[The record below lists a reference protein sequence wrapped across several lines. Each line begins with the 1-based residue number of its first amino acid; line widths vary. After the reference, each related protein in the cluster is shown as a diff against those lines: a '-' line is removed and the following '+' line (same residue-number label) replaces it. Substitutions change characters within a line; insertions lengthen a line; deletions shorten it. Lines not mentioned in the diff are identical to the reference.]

1 MNTIAIDQGCNNLE
15 KCLHCGIR
23 ELVLFADLQVDDF
36 DFLNLPIESIELQ
49 AGDVLYK
56 EKQRARH
63 VYTVRS
69 GLLKQVRY
77 LADGSYRIVR
87 LLRQGDLAGIEAL
100 DNSSYMHHTIVL
112 QNTTICQIPVENIES
127 LNQNT
132 SHIYKQLTARW
143 QKIQYDADIWL
154 TELTVGHSKKRM
166 ANLLIYLASQNSDV
180 SFYLP
185 SREDMGALLAITTET
200 ASRII
205 AEFKRQG
212 LLKTNGNDATIDF
225 LKLKQLH

>member
-1 MNTIAIDQGCNNLE
+1 MYCT
-15 KCLHCGIR
+15 
-23 ELVLFADLQVDDF
+23 
-36 DFLNLPIESIELQ
+36 
-49 AGDVLYK
+49 
-56 EKQRARH
+56 
-63 VYTVRS
+63 
-69 GLLKQVRY
+69 
-77 LADGSYRIVR
+77 
-87 LLRQGDLAGIEAL
+87 
-100 DNSSYMHHTIVL
+100 
-112 QNTTICQIPVENIES
+112 VENIES

-185 SREDMGALLAITTET
+185 SREDMGALLAVTTET